1 MKRSLAL
8 ITALM
13 LALPTLLQ
21 AETVSRIAAVVNDE
35 IITTYQLDEKLKQT
49 PVGEKGL
56 ENLSAEE
63 LTNLRLQVL
72 RGLIE
77 DALIQQRV
85 KNLGLR
91 VTDEELEAAIND
103 VLRQNNI
110 TRPQLAA
117 ALEAQGMPFD
127 TYQENLSQQ
136 ILRFKLMG
144 KEVKSKVEVSHQ
156 EVLDYFRDNIDQF
169 RQRPAAHIGR
179 ITFEVPE
186 DPTPLQVKTVRN
198 KALDVLGRLKQGA
211 DFFATVEDLSAD
223 PKIDGGD
230 MGTFTEGE
238 LTPAFNLALRGL
250 NEGEVSELVET
261 PQGLHILKVL
271 GRTPGSIKQF
281 DEVKGEIT
289 KILSDQ
295 KTGEEFK
302 SWAEG
307 LSKDAYIDIRM

>member
-1 MKRSLAL
+1 MKPFLIS

-13 LALPTLLQ
+13 LVLPVLVH
-21 AETVSRIAAVVNDE
+21 AEVVSRIAAVVNDE
-35 IITTYQLDEKLKQT
+35 IITTYQLDEKLKKT

-56 ENLSAEE
+56 ENLSADE
-63 LTNLRLQVL
+63 LSGQRVQVL

-85 KNLGLR
+85 KQLGLR
-91 VTDEELEAAIND
+91 VNDEELEAAISD
-103 VLRQNNI
+103 VLKQNNI

-117 ALEAQGMPFD
+117 ALQAQGMSFEV
-127 TYQENLSQQ
+127 YQENLSQQ

-144 KEVKSKVEVSHQ
+144 KEVRSKVEVSHQ

-169 RQRPAAHIGR
+169 RTKPAAHIGR
-179 ITFEVPE
+179 LTFEVPE

-198 KALDVLGRLKQGA
+198 RALEVLGRLKQGA
-211 DFFATVEDLSAD
+211 DFFATVEGLSGD
-223 PKIDGGD
+223 PKVDGGD
-230 MGTFTEGE
+230 MGTFAEGE

-250 NEGEVSELVET
+250 NQGEVSELIET

-271 GRTPGSIKQF
+271 GRSQGSIKNF

-295 KTGEEFK
+295 KTAAEFK
-302 SWAEG
+302 TWAEG
-307 LSKDAYIDIRM
+307 LSKDAYIDIRL

>member
-1 MKRSLAL
+1 MKRFLAL

-13 LALPTLLQ
+13 LVLPALVQ
-21 AETVSRIAAVVNDE
+21 AEVVSRIAAVVNDE
-35 IITTYQLDEKLKQT
+35 IITTHQLDEKLKKT

-56 ENLSAEE
+56 ENLSADE
-63 LTNLRLQVL
+63 LTELRVQVL

-85 KNLGLR
+85 KKLGIR
-91 VTDEELEAAIND
+91 VADEELEAAIND

-110 TRPQLAA
+110 TRPQLAE

-127 TYQENLSQQ
+127 LYQENLSQQ

-144 KEVKSKVEVSHQ
+144 KEVKSKVEVSQQ
-156 EVLDYFRDNIDQF
+156 EVLDYYRDNFDQF
-169 RQRPAAHIGR
+169 RQKPSVHIGR
-179 ITFEVPE
+179 ITFDVPE

-198 KALDVLGRLKQGA
+198 KALVVLNRLKQGA
-211 DFFATVEDLSAD
+211 DFFSTVEDLNAD
-223 PKIDGGD
+223 PKVGGGD
-230 MGTFTEGE
+230 MGTFAEGE

-250 NEGEVSELVET
+250 NEGEVSELVEA
-261 PQGLHILKVL
+261 PEGLHILKVL
-271 GRTPGSIKQF
+271 GRTQGSIKQF

-295 KTGEEFK
+295 KTSEEFK
-302 SWAEG
+302 VWAEG
-307 LSKDAYIDIRM
+307 LSKDAYIDIRL